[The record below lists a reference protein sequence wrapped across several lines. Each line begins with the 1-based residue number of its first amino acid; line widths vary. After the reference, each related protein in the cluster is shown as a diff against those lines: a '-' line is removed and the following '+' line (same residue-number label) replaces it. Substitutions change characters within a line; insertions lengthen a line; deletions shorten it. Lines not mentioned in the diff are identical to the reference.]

1 MPKYGSNEITMTQ
14 YNLHSGICT
23 VCTVQCDNV

>member
-1 MPKYGSNEITMTQ
+1 MPKYGYNEITMTQ

-23 VCTVQCDNV
+23 VRTI